1 MKKRAP
7 TTLAQKLLLG
17 LFGAILAVVV
27 VTHVVMWRGLSR
39 FSLEHTQAELGRDVR
54 MLRDIIQDP
63 QTPPSP
69 TPTLVAPT
77 PDTDKPLAPQMQARI
92 RRLASDLAL
101 RVTLIDARGEVI
113 FDTEIADGAPMPASH
128 ADRPER
134 LQALD
139 RGEGSDERDSDTL
152 HIPMLYVAVPLY
164 PGTDR
169 KDVIRVSRDLS
180 QLDDSMRRMR
190 DLLYWLASG
199 TLLGALVFS
208 YMMSRLLARPLH
220 AFTRVV
226 REVVRGQS
234 QPEALSQTASTAQLL
249 LLADAIS
256 TLIAE
261 LERVRKRVRR
271 DSTQL
276 AALLDAIDL
285 PVIFVNPAGQIIR
298 VNTAAHSQLDLPHTT
313 THLDDAGL
321 SGLRSVIDA
330 ALSAEGPM
338 STHIVRTSEEPGVEP
353 QRWLASVVPIAAH
366 GSQQGVVLVLRR
378 PADSHPAPLTRR
390 SVAHMKAIP
399 RPDPSRDPSPTGE
412 RWG

>member
-1 MKKRAP
+1 
-7 TTLAQKLLLG
+7 
-17 LFGAILAVVV
+17 
-27 VTHVVMWRGLSR
+27 
-39 FSLEHTQAELGRDVR
+39 
-54 MLRDIIQDP
+54 
-63 QTPPSP
+63 
-69 TPTLVAPT
+69 
-77 PDTDKPLAPQMQARI
+77 
-92 RRLASDLAL
+92 
-101 RVTLIDARGEVI
+101 
-113 FDTEIADGAPMPASH
+113 
-128 ADRPER
+128 
-134 LQALD
+134 
-139 RGEGSDERDSDTL
+139 
-152 HIPMLYVAVPLY
+152 MLYVAVPLY